1 MDLRPLHHITP
12 IKGWINDPNGVIK
25 FKNKYHVF
33 FQHHPYGLTWGPMH
47 WGHVVSDDLL
57 HWEHLPIALT
67 PGDEFDKDGC
77 FSGTALVYNERL
89 YVIYTGFIFNEDPS
103 QIIQQQCLAYSD
115 DGVHFTKMGLIIGA
129 DNLPKEFAPN
139 DFRDPMVY
147 QDRDEFIMLV
157 CARRI
162 NGRGN
167 ILKYHSKDLIH
178 WEYASYILNEDSRGI
193 MTECVDYVKDLN
205 LLINSEQYR
214 PYIGYNDRNAHTTI
228 YRIGEFKN
236 DKFIFNHEGMIDY
249 GFDFYA
255 PQVILKDN
263 IMIGW
268 MNMWERNNPSE
279 KYGFAGSLTL
289 PRKIAVRN
297 NQLYQTPVLPKDKKE
312 EHLVNS
318 QFIDHVR
325 VGFYQI
331 EIDDLKSFVL
341 KVRKGHNH
349 QTLFSLMNNEWV
361 FDRSMSGLQING
373 CEKDKD
379 SLNQIRR
386 MPYFKK
392 EHHEIYLVLDEF
404 SFEIFI
410 DGKSLTSLIYPDLED
425 DLLELNIQAE
435 HTVLYKYINK

>member
-178 WEYASYILNEDSRGI
+178 WEYVSYILNEDSRGI

-312 EHLVNS
+312 EHLVNG
-318 QFIDHVR
+318 QFVDHVR